1 MAKVTV
7 KETPL
12 TPSQKVIADAQR
24 EVEVTGPSGRTY
36 TLRRS
41 DLVSQFWFVD
51 AVGPQTASNQP
62 FMLMATPMLYISK
75 IDGEPRTMVKTRMQF
90 DALLAKV
97 GDDFSFIFE
106 AVQEHFVDGNGQL
119 ASEEG
124 QQTLKN

>member
-1 MAKVTV
+1 MAKATIQ
-7 KETPL
+7 ETSP
-12 TPSQKVIADAQR
+12 TPTQKVVADAQR
-24 EVEVTGPSGRTY
+24 EVEVTAPSGRTY

-51 AVGPQTASNQP
+51 AVGPQTAANQP

-75 IDGEPRTMVKTRMQF
+75 IDGEPRNMVKTRMQF

-97 GDDFSFIFE
+97 GDDFAFIYE
-106 AVQEHFVDGNGQL
+106 TVQEHFGEGANQL
-119 ASEEG
+119 ATEEG